1 MRLKNISLSGFKS
14 FVDPTK
20 ISFPSSM
27 SGVVGPNGCGKSNI
41 IDAVRWVMGEI
52 SAKNLR
58 GENMADVIFSGSSSR
73 APSSRASVELLFD
86 NSLGKLGG
94 EYSSYS
100 EISVKRV
107 LEIDGR
113 SIYFLNGSECRR
125 KDITD
130 IFLGT
135 GLGPRSYAVI
145 EQEMATKLISSKPE
159 ELRMYI
165 EEVAGISVYRE
176 RKKETESRIKKTKE
190 NLSRVKDLKDEI
202 ERQLLKLK
210 RQVKSAERY
219 EALKAEEKSKKGL
232 LKAISWQTRK
242 EKISNIDL
250 SIKELESSLE
260 KERTLKI
267 SLNSEID
274 KSKVT
279 QSEIQQKIDKVQQ
292 DYYSS
297 GADLTS
303 SEQELSLLKEKRK
316 DLLLEKDQMEETLN
330 SFSSDKDNLSKELSE
345 AELELSKKEPEL
357 QALDES
363 FSKLEGAMSPDFLVE
378 KIFLDVSNLTVS
390 LEETT
395 RDFSTKT
402 ESDIQEIHSFALEIK
417 NKLEKL
423 KESIKHQSQYQE
435 EKFKTQKTELLSL
448 SSEITSFKVKIAE
461 IKSKLSAIE
470 SSKLNTITAKNSLEE
485 KLYEIE
491 GPIQKIEADIK
502 PLLDSRIDVEGNL
515 SKLREHFNDLNE
527 NIRANERRIHE
538 TDLSLEDFNK
548 DIQKYKLERQGFISE
563 SAIFEEQ
570 LKNDN
575 YEIQGLLDEITENM
589 TEESLVEEISK
600 IETSIERIG
609 PINLAAAEEY
619 KIEEE
624 RNSEIDTQMSE
635 LNSALETL
643 QGAIKKIDLE
653 SRTKFKDTLDKLNI
667 KLGELFP
674 KLFGGGFAK
683 LELTER
689 DLLESG
695 VLFKAMPPGKKNV
708 NVSQL
713 SGGEKALSSIA
724 LVFSF
729 FSLNPAPFCILDEI
743 DAPLDDFNTS
753 RFINM
758 VEEMS
763 EKVQFIFVTHN
774 KISMEKS
781 KHLMGVTMQ
790 EPGVSRLVSVDVD
803 EALKMA
809 AS

>member
-219 EALKAEEKSKKGL
+219 KALKAEEKSKKGL

-274 KSKVT
+274 KSKVS

-297 GADLTS
+297 GADLSS
-303 SEQELSLLKEKRK
+303 SEQELSLLKEKK
-316 DLLLEKDQMEETLN
+316 NDLLLEKDQMVETLN
-330 SFSSDKDNLSKELSE
+330 DFSSEKDNLSKELSE

-390 LEETT
+390 LEETA

-402 ESDIQEIHSFALEIK
+402 ESDIKEIHSFAQEIK

-435 EKFKTQKTELLSL
+435 EKFKAQKTELLSL

-470 SSKLNTITAKNSLEE
+470 SSKLNTVTAKNSLEE
-485 KLYEIE
+485 KLVEIE

-502 PLLDSRIDVEGNL
+502 PLLDSRVDVEGNL
-515 SKLREHFNDLNE
+515 SKLRENFNDLNE
-527 NIRANERRIHE
+527 IIRANERRIHE
-538 TDLSLEDFNK
+538 TDISIEEFNS
-548 DIQKYKLERQGFISE
+548 DIQKSKLERQGFISE

-600 IETSIERIG
+600 IENSIERIG

-619 KIEEE
+619 KLEEE

>member
-145 EQEMATKLISSKPE
+145 EQEMATKLISSRPE

-176 RKKETESRIKKTKE
+176 RKRETESRIKKTKE

-219 EALKAEEKSKKGL
+219 EALKEEEKSKKGL

-242 EKISNIDL
+242 EKISKIDL

-316 DLLLEKDQMEETLN
+316 DLLSEKDQMEETLN

-390 LEETT
+390 LEETA

-402 ESDIQEIHSFALEIK
+402 ESDIKEIHSFAQEIK

-435 EKFKTQKTELLSL
+435 EKFKAQKTELLSL

-470 SSKLNTITAKNSLEE
+470 SSKLNTVTAKNSLEE
-485 KLYEIE
+485 KLVEIE

-502 PLLDSRIDVEGNL
+502 PLLDSRVDVEGNL
-515 SKLREHFNDLNE
+515 SKLRENFNDLNE
-527 NIRANERRIHE
+527 IIRANERRIHE
-538 TDLSLEDFNK
+538 TDISIEEFNS
-548 DIQKYKLERQGFISE
+548 DIQKSKLERQGFISE

-600 IETSIERIG
+600 IENSIERIG

-619 KIEEE
+619 KLEEE